1 MILLAVDTSAH
12 LCAACL
18 YDTAERA
25 ILAQAQEDIGRGHA
39 ERLFPILDRVLTQSD
54 RSFDQ
59 LDRLAVCV
67 GPGSFTGVRVG
78 VAAMRGLALALD
90 IPLIGVSVFDALY
103 GLCDAT
109 HPVLVTIDARRGE
122 VYAQL
127 YETGGIAAGPPQVLS
142 PEAAAALAVQSGAAL
157 MGSGAAAMG
166 PFLAASPDAPMV
178 LNESAT
184 ADLVCLAQAAA
195 AREPGPQRPVPL
207 YLRAPDAKPQ
217 TGFALPR
224 RAAVS

>member
-1 MILLAVDTSAH
+1 MNLLAVDTSAN

-18 YDTAERA
+18 YDTAQRA
-25 ILAQAQEDIGRGHA
+25 VLAQAQEDIGRGHA
-39 ERLFPILDRVLTQSD
+39 ERLFPILDRVLTQSG

-103 GLCDAT
+103 GSRNAAQ
-109 HPVLVTIDARRGE
+109 PVLVTIDARRGE

-127 YETGGIAAGPPQVLS
+127 YETGVAAGPPQVLS

-157 MGSGAAAMG
+157 MGSGAAAIK
-166 PFLAASPDAPMV
+166 PFLAPGPDAPMV

-184 ADLVCLAQAAA
+184 ADLVSLAQAAA
-195 AREPGPQRPVPL
+195 GREPGPQRPVPL

-224 RAAVS
+224 RVAAS

>member
-1 MILLAVDTSAH
+1 MLLLAVDTSAH

-18 YDTAERA
+18 YDTAQHA
-25 ILAQAQEDIGRGHA
+25 VPALAQEDIGRGHA
-39 ERLFPILDRVLTQSD
+39 ERLFPILDRVLTQSG
-54 RSFDQ
+54 RSFNQ

-103 GLCDAT
+103 GSCDAVQ
-109 HPVLVTIDARRGE
+109 PVLVVIDARRGE

-127 YETGGIAAGPPQVLS
+127 YETGGAPAGPPQVLS
-142 PEAAAALAVQSGAAL
+142 LEAAAALAAQSGAAL
-157 MGSGAAAMG
+157 MGSGVTALR
-166 PFLAASPDAPMV
+166 PFLAAGPDAPIV

-184 ADLVCLAQAAA
+184 VDLVSLAQAAA
-195 AREPGPQRPVPL
+195 GREPGPQRPVPL

-217 TGFALPR
+217 SGFALPR
-224 RAAVS
+224 RAAAS

>member
-18 YDTAERA
+18 YDTAEHTVRA
-25 ILAQAQEDIGRGHA
+25 RAQEDIGRGHA
-39 ERLFPILDRVLTQSD
+39 ERLFPIVDQVLSQSGHT
-54 RSFDQ
+54 FDQ

-90 IPLIGVSVFDALY
+90 IPLIGVSVFDALVRT
-103 GLCDAT
+103 ANAAQ
-109 HPVLVTIDARRGE
+109 PVLVTIDARRGE

-127 YETGGIAAGPPQVLS
+127 FETGGTPAEPPRVMS
-142 PEAAAALAVQSGAAL
+142 PEAAAALALQSGAAL
-157 MGSGAAAMG
+157 MGSGVAVMTPLLPAG
-166 PFLAASPDAPMV
+166 PDAPMV
-178 LNESAT
+178 LSQSAT
-184 ADLVCLAQAAA
+184 ADLTSLARAAA
-195 AREPGPQRPVPL
+195 EREPGPQRPVPL